1 MVLDFVYPS
10 PGCGKEDDR
19 PGVVKY
25 IHFTYFSAILLVLAA
40 VVILLVSFVT
50 EAPDRRKVSQIDQS
64 AVVFV
69 VVCRDYG
76 TLINDDIVI

>member
-50 EAPDRRKVSQIDQS
+50 EAPDRMKVSWIINQLLFLLWC
-64 AVVFV
+64 AVITV
-69 VVCRDYG
+69 
-76 TLINDDIVI
+76 L

>member
-25 IHFTYFSAILLVLAA
+25 IHFTYFSAIPLVLAA

-50 EAPDRRKVSQIDQS
+50 EAPDRMKVSWIINQLLFLLWC
-64 AVVFV
+64 AVITV
-69 VVCRDYG
+69 
-76 TLINDDIVI
+76 L